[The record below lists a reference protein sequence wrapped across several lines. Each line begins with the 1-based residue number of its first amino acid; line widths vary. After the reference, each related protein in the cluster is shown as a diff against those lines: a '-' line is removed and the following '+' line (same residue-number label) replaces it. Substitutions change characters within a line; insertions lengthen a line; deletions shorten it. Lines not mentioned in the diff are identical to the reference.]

1 MGPNPIVL
9 GVIDESDLVYPWPLY
24 ATPFL
29 TFAHQPIYPQEDLDV
44 LTAEHTDHPVV
55 DRCAKDLGDESV
67 IVEIHRF
74 RTLTQEGDRIEARI
88 IELEKAFG
96 DVQALKL
103 GSIRHMEMADMMAR
117 LEERRTGMLDYREL
131 WPEVVHG
138 RPT

>member
-1 MGPNPIVL
+1 MTRSVRIMT
-9 GVIDESDLVYPWPLY
+9 PLY

-44 LTAEHTDHPVV
+44 LTAEHADHPIV

-67 IVEIHRF
+67 IAEIHHF

-103 GSIRHMEMADMMAR
+103 GSIRRMEMVDMMAR
-117 LEERRTGMLDYREL
+117 LEERRTSMLDYREL
-131 WPEVVHG
+131 WPKVVCG